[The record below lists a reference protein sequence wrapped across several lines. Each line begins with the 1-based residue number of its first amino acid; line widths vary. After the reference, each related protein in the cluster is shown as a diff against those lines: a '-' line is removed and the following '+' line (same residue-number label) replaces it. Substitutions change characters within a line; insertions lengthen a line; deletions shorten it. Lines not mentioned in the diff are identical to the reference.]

1 MSQGEGRSAEEPQD
15 KRLYCSFSDKS
26 QDQARKLIAG
36 PKAVICDECVE
47 ICVDIISDDRTPER
61 ASTDAGKLPPVA
73 SPMLTA
79 RCSLCRMPAV
89 VDELV
94 AVIGRGAVCRPC
106 VWAIQAIPIPEGDAE
121 TSRE

>member
-1 MSQGEGRSAEEPQD
+1 MSQGEGRYAEEPQD
-15 KRLYCSFSDKS
+15 KRLYCSFCDKS
-26 QDQARKLIAG
+26 QDQARKLISG

-61 ASTDAGKLPPVA
+61 ASTDAGKPASVA

-106 VWAIQAIPIPEGDAE
+106 IWAIQAIPTPKGDAE